1 MKAGKI
7 SIVYI
12 SIALVWCVLLLI
24 LLAITISGQMENKI
38 NWLLS
43 TEVLTP
49 TLLFGS
55 VLTIYFIQKARNAH
69 KSVLMETHTMK
80 IAAITD
86 DGKTISQHFG
96 RAPYYLVAT
105 VENGQ
110 IVNRELREKLGHSQF
125 ASDPHADDIPGQ
137 PHGMDPASH
146 DKHIRMSQAIADC
159 EALLCRGMG
168 MGAYE
173 SMKALGIRPVVTDIT
188 VIHEAVKAYIEGRI
202 VDYVDRLH

>member
-1 MKAGKI
+1 
-7 SIVYI
+7 
-12 SIALVWCVLLLI
+12 
-24 LLAITISGQMENKI
+24 
-38 NWLLS
+38 
-43 TEVLTP
+43 
-49 TLLFGS
+49 
-55 VLTIYFIQKARNAH
+55 
-69 KSVLMETHTMK
+69 MK

-110 IVNRELREKLGHSQF
+110 IVNRELRDKLGHAQF
-125 ASDPHADDIPGQ
+125 ANDPHAQETPGQ

-146 DKHIRMSQAIADC
+146 DRHLRMAEAITDC

-173 SMKALGIRPVVTDIT
+173 SMKALDIRPVVTDII
-188 VIHEAVKAYIEGRI
+188 VIDEAVMAYIKGNI
-202 VDYVDRLH
+202 VDQVERLH